1 MVDRCWYWKRTK
13 ILNHLN
19 PWPNV
24 LCFPSCE
31 MVQWLAG
38 HLPCWSFAK
47 GQSPRAPWHCSKLTK
62 LTNIC
67 AGTKVELM
75 ANQTSLYYYCIY
87 IYISSLERFLRA
99 KLILCSFGPV
109 GKEMVIFGWILA
121 STPLDILKSWQLGNW
136 ERPVLLTG
144 LFVSFRLVSEPE
156 SLTVVSNKS
165 RELNFGWPNRI
176 NFYKM
181 PWCPENDG

>member
-87 IYISSLERFLRA
+87 ISLPWRGFWERN
-99 KLILCSFGPV
+99 SFYAHLDLSEKRWSYLAGFWPV
-109 GKEMVIFGWILA
+109 LLWTFWN
-121 STPLDILKSWQLGNW
+121 LGNW
-136 ERPVLLTG
+136 ETGNDPFCWPVCL
-144 LFVSFRLVSEPE
+144 
-156 SLTVVSNKS
+156 
-165 RELNFGWPNRI
+165 
-176 NFYKM
+176 
-181 PWCPENDG
+181 

>member
-1 MVDRCWYWKRTK
+1 M
-13 ILNHLN
+13 
-19 PWPNV
+19 
-24 LCFPSCE
+24 
-31 MVQWLAG
+31 
-38 HLPCWSFAK
+38 
-47 GQSPRAPWHCSKLTK
+47 
-62 LTNIC
+62 
-67 AGTKVELM
+67 
-75 ANQTSLYYYCIY
+75 
-87 IYISSLERFLRA
+87 RA

-165 RELNFGWPNRI
+165 RELNFG
-176 NFYKM
+176 
-181 PWCPENDG
+181 